1 MHIVNTV
8 NRIRRVL
15 LVGDEQEKA
24 DRVTR
29 ILEGDGYIV
38 TTTLSSTTALDLADN
53 SPFDALVIDAEV
65 PLTDRRYLLRVVQV
79 KEPFTASVIVESPAS
94 VVSQLKQALKEAD
107 SSRPD

>member
-1 MHIVNTV
+1 MSTSNIT
-8 NRIRRVL
+8 RRVL
-15 LVGDEQEKA
+15 LVGEEQEKT

-38 TTTLSSTTALDLADN
+38 TTTLSSATALDLADN
-53 SPFDALVIDAEV
+53 SAYDALVIDGDI

-79 KEPFTASVIVESPAS
+79 KEPFTAAVIVESPAS
-94 VVSQLKQALKEAD
+94 VVIQLKQAFKEAE